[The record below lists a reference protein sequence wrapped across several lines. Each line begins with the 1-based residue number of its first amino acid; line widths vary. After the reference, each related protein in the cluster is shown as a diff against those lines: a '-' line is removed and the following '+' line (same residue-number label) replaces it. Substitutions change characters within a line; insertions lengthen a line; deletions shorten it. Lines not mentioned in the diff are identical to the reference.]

1 MSAAI
6 PGLEGAANPTK
17 VIVHPLVLLSVVDHY
32 NRVAKDS
39 KKRVVGV
46 LLGQVE
52 GDTVNVANSF
62 AVPFEEDEKNPSVWF
77 LDHNYVDTM
86 RDMFKK
92 VNAKERVVG
101 WYHNGPK
108 LRGSDLQINDLFK
121 RYTANP
127 VLVVIDVHPR
137 AVGVPT
143 NAYFAVEDIH
153 DDGSAATRT
162 FEHVP
167 SEIGA
172 EEAEEIGVEHL
183 LRDIKDSA
191 TGTLATRVAHQL
203 TSLQGLAERLTEI
216 RVYLQQVLDDKLP
229 ANTEIIQN
237 LQDIFNLLPNLAI
250 PDESPAFT
258 MYTNDEY
265 ALIYV
270 SSMAR
275 SIIALHDLINN
286 KIENRRA
293 ELEADA
299 KKEADAKQQQQ
310 QQEAAAAAATPVEPA
325 AQAK

>member
-1 MSAAI
+1 M
-6 PGLEGAANPTK
+6 PGLEAAANLKK

-32 NRVAKDS
+32 NRVAKDT

-52 GDTVNVANSF
+52 GDVVNVANSF
-62 AVPFEEDEKNPSVWF
+62 AVPFEEDDKNPEVWF

-92 VNAKERVVG
+92 VNAKERIVG

-108 LRGSDLQINDLFK
+108 LRAADLQISDLFR
-121 RYTANP
+121 RYTASP
-127 VLVVIDVHPR
+127 VLVVIDVHAR
-137 AVGVPT
+137 AIGLPT
-143 NAYFAVEDIH
+143 DAYFAVEDIH
-153 DDGSAATRT
+153 DDGTAATKT

-191 TGTLATRVAHQL
+191 TGSLATRVAHQL
-203 TSLQGLAERLTEI
+203 TSLQGLAERLADT
-216 RVYLQQVLDDKLP
+216 RVYLQQVLDGGLP
-229 ANTEIIQN
+229 PNSEIIQN

-250 PDESPAFT
+250 PDDAPAFT
-258 MYTNDEY
+258 THANDEY

-270 SSMAR
+270 SAMAR
-275 SIIALHDLINN
+275 AIIALHDLINN
-286 KIENRRA
+286 KIENRQA

-299 KKEADAKQQQQ
+299 KKEA
-310 QQEAAAAAATPVEPA
+310 AATTPPAEPA
-325 AQAK
+325 AEAKAA